1 MVENAEQKHLF
12 TKALQEQ
19 CGDEDKERSQFLTE
33 RKYEEVCAVLEEF
46 SGAADASEKK
56 AVRKEHPQ
64 VYAWA
69 KKYELVTFQ
78 RGNCV
83 PMHACVVL
91 EPHALAKSMHLPRVL

>member
-33 RKYEEVCAVLEEF
+33 SKYEEVCAVLEEF

-69 KKYELVTFQ
+69 KKYELVN
-78 RGNCV
+78 RC
-83 PMHACVVL
+83 ACVK
-91 EPHALAKSMHLPRVL
+91 AKRKCNSRCHKGSTNCRNHD

>member
-78 RGNCV
+78 GSKILIFKGG
-83 PMHACVVL
+83 ADGDDDETLALDQAQVV
-91 EPHALAKSMHLPRVL
+91 